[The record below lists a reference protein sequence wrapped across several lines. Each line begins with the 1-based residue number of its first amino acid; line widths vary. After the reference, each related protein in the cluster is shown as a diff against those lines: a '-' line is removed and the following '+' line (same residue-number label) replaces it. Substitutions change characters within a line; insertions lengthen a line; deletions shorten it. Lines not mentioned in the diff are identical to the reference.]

1 MISYVYCNKMKS
13 TEKSI
18 RTQFNEKNFIF
29 PTKNP
34 AIDKQKQI
42 NNPELFLFSE
52 DISKDYAKR
61 YILNSY
67 QNMYNYIKNS
77 NKKYIY
83 ENFEMDD
90 KLRLYVDVDIYE
102 HQIGNNDRDQFFKT
116 TIADIINLLNE
127 PLKSYNIENPQ
138 IIILKS
144 KNLTGKLSGHI
155 IYPNIVFE
163 NIQHM
168 KYFFMNIKSKLI
180 DDKIIDPRVYKVGCL
195 RMLFNSKFNKN
206 NHLEYYEGIN
216 YKYSEDFCLFK
227 DSSLK
232 YFVNSD
238 YRLISINLD
247 IDKQTGNIKIKKQQQ
262 LKNNNQLNRSVVP
275 IHELQKYVDLINIKR
290 AIDYIEWITVGLAI
304 YNSNPGAFEVWNEWS
319 KNYQDYDLNTCI
331 YKWNSFRLGPIGFP
345 TIKYYAKIDSPLE
358 YEKLKELKY
367 KHTDDIL
374 LKYHKDTIKNKIQ
387 ETSERI
393 SDDAFNNIEKS
404 ILTDETNVIILH
416 QPTGGGKTYCTNK
429 LCKIKLDQLGTE
441 TKILSV
447 VSRRTMA
454 TTHKNSFKDIG
465 MTSYLSKKNKN
476 LNRYIISLEQLGN
489 LKNKYDVVILDEITS
504 VISHFYSTTMA
515 QRRYRSLVKLIDLIK
530 NAKLV
535 ICADATITD
544 ATISF
549 ISSLRTDIL
558 YYRNFFKNKIGVKLN
573 AFFFEKSITEFDNES
588 SINLTFEQKIE
599 WFCNKIKQK
608 IINNESTII
617 FCDSATYAK
626 KIRNYL
632 AKWNN
637 DSNYFKLYTKNEYND
652 REVRNCNIEWVN
664 KCVIM
669 SPKILYGLD
678 VQIKYEQVYA
688 VLKTESLSSFGIH
701 QQISRSRN
709 CKEVNILFLK
719 YNYNKK
725 INRYFSY
732 KFNRQIEQESFNQYI
747 QGINDTA
754 KQTNNEL
761 VQELCSRVVNNI
773 VIDDESVFG
782 KVHMFKTW
790 YDKLFNFNKCQ
801 LLFSLFKEQG
811 YDINIIPLNEEN
823 PDIKKINW
831 KLIGKT
837 NDKEFNKILI
847 KNNKLDQ
854 QIIKIDIMHTKLEYD
869 KQKLEKLYETKN
881 ELSKELDGL
890 RKKDIELSNESDNYQ
905 KVYSVEQNLHTR
917 AVLNELSDLDVIN
930 IYANIGYSENTFADY
945 QNHKKILEEKI
956 DNRLRYLG
964 IFQSTL
970 KQNPE
975 LKEIIIDDNIFEDCV
990 RSSLLFCSSEDIK
1003 NNKIDDFLDGLPMIE
1018 KDNRIFQRLEL
1029 LEWIENKLGIK
1040 RFDVHRIQ
1048 LTSDTINK
1056 FVNELREQRDLL
1068 LCLEEN
1074 NRSAKNIL
1082 IRINKKLD
1090 TLTTLDRIQKFVS
1103 DIYNAF
1109 FDNLINYSS
1118 KKFQYREKNK
1128 KIGYLIYL
1136 DFQLNATNIEYINI
1150 FRKYI

>member
-1 MISYVYCNKMKS
+1 MKP
-13 TEKSI
+13 TEKSLKSQI
-18 RTQFNEKNFIF
+18 NEKYLIF

-42 NNPELFLFSE
+42 NNRELYLFSE
-52 DISKDYAKR
+52 DITKDYAKR

-90 KLRLYVDVDIYE
+90 KLRLHIDVDINE
-102 HQIGNNDRDQFFKT
+102 HQIGNNNRDQFFKT
-116 TIADIINLLNE
+116 TIDDIINLLNE
-127 PLKSYNIENPQ
+127 PLKSYDIENPQ

-144 KNLTGKLSGHI
+144 KNITGKLSGHI

-163 NIQHM
+163 NIHHM
-168 KYFFMNIKSKLI
+168 KYFFLNIKSKLI
-180 DDKIIDPRVYKVGCL
+180 DDKIIDPRVYKIGCL
-195 RMLFNSKFNKN
+195 RMLFNSKFGKEN
-206 NHLEYYEGIN
+206 NLEYYDAIN
-216 YKYSEDFCLFK
+216 YKLQDDLTLFK

-232 YFVNSD
+232 YFGNID
-238 YRLISINLD
+238 YKLISINLD

-262 LKNNNQLNRSVVP
+262 LKNNNQLNKPIVP
-275 IHELQKYVDLINIKR
+275 IEELQKYVDLINIKR
-290 AIDYIEWITVGLAI
+290 AIDYVEWITIGLAI

-319 KNYQDYDLNTCI
+319 KNYKDYDLNTCI
-331 YKWNSFRLGPIGFP
+331 YKWNSFRLGSIGFP
-345 TIKYYAKIDSPLE
+345 TIRYYAKLDSPVE

-393 SDDAFNNIEKS
+393 TDEAFNNIEKS
-404 ILTDETNVIILH
+404 VLADTSNVIILH
-416 QPTGGGKTYCTNK
+416 QPTGGGKTYRTNK
-429 LCKIKLDQLGTE
+429 LCQIKINQLGTE

-454 TTHKNSFKDIG
+454 TTHKKSFKDIG

-476 LNRYIISLEQLGN
+476 LNRYIISLEQLCN
-489 LKNKYDVVILDEITS
+489 IKNEYDVVILDEITS
-504 VISHFYSTTMA
+504 IISHFYSTTMA

-558 YYRNFFKNKIGVKLN
+558 YYRNFYKNKLGVKLN
-573 AFFFEKSITEFDNES
+573 AFFFEKSITEFDNKS
-588 SINLTFEQKIE
+588 SIDLTFEQKIE
-599 WFCNKIKQK
+599 WFCNKIKNKVQ
-608 IINNESTII
+608 NNESII
-617 FCDSATYAK
+617 IYCDSATYAK

-637 DSNYFKLYTKNEYND
+637 DSNYFKLYTKNEYNE
-652 REVRNCNIEWVN
+652 REVRNCNIEWIN

-678 VQIKYEQVYA
+678 IQIQYDEVYA
-688 VLKTESLSSFGIH
+688 IFKTESLSSFGMY

-709 CKEVNILFLK
+709 CNQVNILFLK

-732 KFNRQIEQESFNQYI
+732 KFNKQIEQESFDEYI
-747 QGINDTA
+747 KGINNLA
-754 KQTNNEL
+754 KQTNNQL
-761 VQELCSRVVNNI
+761 VQELCSRIVNKAI
-773 VIDDESVFG
+773 IDDESIFG

-801 LLFSLFKEQG
+801 LLFSLLKEQG
-811 YDINIIPLNEEN
+811 YDINIIPLNDEN
-823 PDIKKINW
+823 QEMRKLNQQLIN
-831 KLIGKT
+831 KT
-837 NDKEFNKILI
+837 NDKTYNKILI
-847 KNNKLDQ
+847 KKNILDQ
-854 QIIKIDIMHTKLEYD
+854 EIIIIDIMHAKLETD
-869 KQKLEKLYETKN
+869 KQKLEKLVQIK
-881 ELSKELDGL
+881 KELLKEMNQL
-890 RKKDIELSNESDNYQ
+890 REKDIELSKKADDY
-905 KVYSVEQNLHTR
+905 KLVYKNEQNLHTK
-917 AVLNELSDLDVIN
+917 AVLNELSDFDIIN
-930 IYANIGYSENTFADY
+930 IYANIGNSENTFADY
-945 QNHKKILEEKI
+945 QNHKNILEEKI

-975 LKEIIIDDNIFEDCV
+975 LKEIIIDDNIFEGCV
-990 RSSLLFCSSEDIK
+990 KSLLLFLDNEDIK

-1018 KDNRIFQRLEL
+1018 KDNRIFKRLEL

-1040 RFDVHRIQ
+1040 RFCIQDIQ
-1048 LTSDTINK
+1048 LTIDNGKK
-1056 FVNELREQRDLL
+1056 FVNELREQKDLL
-1068 LCLEEN
+1068 TSLED
-1074 NRSAKNIL
+1074 STLSSKNIWT
-1082 IRINKKLD
+1082 RVTKKLD
-1090 TLTTLDRIQKFVS
+1090 KLTTLDRIQKFVS
-1103 DIYNAF
+1103 DIYNTF
-1109 FDNLINYSS
+1109 FDNLISYNS
-1118 KKFQYREKNK
+1118 KRIQYRNNNKMKEK
-1128 KIGYLIYL
+1128 LIYQ
-1136 DFQLNATNIEYINI
+1136 DFQLNATNLEYINI
-1150 FRKYI
+1150 FRKYV